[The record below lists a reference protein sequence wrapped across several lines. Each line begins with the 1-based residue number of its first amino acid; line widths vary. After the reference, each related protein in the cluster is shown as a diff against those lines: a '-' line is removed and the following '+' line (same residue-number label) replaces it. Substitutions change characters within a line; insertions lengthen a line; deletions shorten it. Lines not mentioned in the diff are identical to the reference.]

1 MRTHL
6 LLAIV
11 VFSLAGCAAA
21 PTPVPSAPIL
31 PSAPVDFGKPVPVR
45 EPNVGDDA
53 RAYAARERAGRIT
66 ANRRLSN
73 DAAFYADV
81 VSKFGATS
89 P

>member
-6 LLAIV
+6 LLAIA
-11 VFSLAGCAAA
+11 VFGLAGCAEGPA
-21 PTPVPSAPIL
+21 PVVSAPIL
-31 PSAPVDFGKPVPVR
+31 PSAPVDFGKPVAVR
-45 EPNVGDDA
+45 EPSIGDDA